1 MKQTKLVFSYPE
13 LKGIIQSC
21 LTKQN
26 IEADASEVLL
36 DFSKVICL
44 LPKDGLNYTFMHRS
58 IQEYFYAS
66 FLLSRPESLRKKF
79 YKKYLTD
86 YSLYQKTQGIIRF
99 LEDTDKYNYMK
110 HCELPLIEE
119 FIKNFDVSEYSS
131 FFLKNMF
138 IKSSNNNDRIELR
151 LVSERK
157 LVLSKFYY
165 PEQIDNIFCI
175 VRDFISAGNC
185 ENISWDLYD
194 DDRTNLIGLG
204 FIQVKD
210 ILSEEDLDTLEY
222 LINEES
228 KKLIRLY
235 KDFKRYIATQEKGE
249 F

>member
-1 MKQTKLVFSYPE
+1 
-13 LKGIIQSC
+13 
-21 LTKQN
+21 
-26 IEADASEVLL
+26 
-36 DFSKVICL
+36 
-44 LPKDGLNYTFMHRS
+44 
-58 IQEYFYAS
+58 
-66 FLLSRPESLRKKF
+66 
-79 YKKYLTD
+79 
-86 YSLYQKTQGIIRF
+86 
-99 LEDTDKYNYMK
+99 MK